1 MFFYLYN
8 NFIMAEI
15 VLTTINARYI
25 HASFGLRWLLANL
38 RELQSQACIQEYS
51 LSDQITDVAEKILAV
66 KPTIVGI
73 GVYIWN
79 AAEVRQLVRIIK
91 RVAPQICVVLG
102 GPEVSHQPLRVD
114 FSEADYIIAGEGEV
128 AFYRLCLDL
137 LHGRQPGQSLITA
150 EPPEVDALTPPYA
163 LYTEEDLAHRLLYVE
178 ASRGCPFT
186 CEFCLSSIDR
196 RVRPYAIQRFLAE
209 LEALWQRGART
220 FKFVDR
226 TFNSNLAAAETI
238 LDFFLAKQPPF
249 HAHFEVIPDH
259 FPEAIKER
267 LRLFPAGT
275 LQLEVGV
282 QTLDPQTSATI
293 NRRLDFGRIKENL
306 SYLETETTAH
316 LHVDLI
322 VGLPGE
328 SLAQFGHNLDTLVD
342 LTHGEIQVGILKK
355 LSGTSLHRHDQQY
368 GMIYSP
374 DPPYE
379 ILQNDLIPYA
389 QMQTMK
395 RFARFWDLLYNSGN
409 FPRSV
414 PLLWP
419 DKDVFHRF
427 FDFTCW
433 LYGETRAT
441 WQIGLPRLAE
451 LLFRYL
457 VEIKGYKKSDIANH
471 LAADILVIKGRTLP
485 AAIQQ
490 HITQQLETRHF
501 FGETLT
507 KRQSL
512 RLKGAA
518 S

>member
-1 MFFYLYN
+1 
-8 NFIMAEI
+8 MAEI
-15 VLTTINARYI
+15 ILTTINARYI
-25 HASFGLRWLLANL
+25 HTSFGLRWLKANL
-38 RELQSQACIQEYS
+38 GELQSQACIQEYC
-51 LSDQITDVAEKILAV
+51 LSDQVADMAEKILATQ
-66 KPTIVGI
+66 PAIVGI

-79 AAEVRQLVRIIK
+79 AVEVRQLVRLIK
-91 RVAPQICVVLG
+91 RVAPRTCVVLG

-114 FSEADYIIAGEGEV
+114 FSEADYIIAGEGEL
-128 AFYRLCLDL
+128 AFYHLCHDL
-137 LHGRQPGQSLITA
+137 LQGSPPAQSQIIA
-150 EPPEVDALTPPYA
+150 EPPEVETLTPPYS
-163 LYTEEDLAHRLLYVE
+163 LYTDEDLAHRLIYVE

-196 RVRPYAIQRFLAE
+196 RVRPYAMVRFLSE
-209 LEALWQRGART
+209 MEALWRRGART

-267 LRLFPAGT
+267 LRRFPAGT
-275 LQLEVGV
+275 LQLEVGI
-282 QTLDPQTSATI
+282 QTLEPETAATI
-293 NRRLDFGRIKENL
+293 NRRLDFGRIRENL
-306 SYLETETTAH
+306 AYLETKTTAH
-316 LHVDLI
+316 LHLDLI

-328 SLAQFGHNLDTLVD
+328 SLAQFGRNLNTLVE

-395 RFARFWDLLYNSGN
+395 RFARFWDLVYNSGN

-414 PLLWP
+414 RMLWP
-419 DKDVFHRF
+419 ENDVFQGF
-427 FDFTCW
+427 FAFTCW

-457 VEIKGYKKSDIANH
+457 AEIKGHNKTDIANS

-490 HITQQLETRHF
+490 HITQQPDTRHLL
-501 FGETLT
+501 GETLT